1 MFPVHAAG
9 LGLGNSDFDR
19 GKGSWSLSSLKKE
32 FNKGTMTAK
41 QAQSLL
47 EVQNMWVS
55 IWANLQS
62 ELGPIGVAEVFNM
75 GLIFWDLDEGDFPFP
90 SPMFTSSVIAYLGFH
105 QTS

>member
-1 MFPVHAAG
+1 MEPENVFPVHAAG

-47 EVQNMWVS
+47 EVQYMWVS
-55 IWANLQS
+55 IWANLQG
-62 ELGPIGVAEVFNM
+62 ELGPIGVA
-75 GLIFWDLDEGDFPFP
+75 
-90 SPMFTSSVIAYLGFH
+90 
-105 QTS
+105 